1 MNTFPENCFSL
12 CWSGDVSVSF
22 RKHPKVLHHT
32 EEAAKAAAS
41 SLQAFVLYHRL
52 YECWWRTSGG
62 SQEIQNGLSLSLADS
77 SPEDEVKDEVSNG
90 GLLESAETHR
100 PVSGSF
106 HKLGLDPSLLLCE
119 PHAACQATQ
128 RAVRQIQQQ
137 LAAMVQQHSQTQGG
151 QLDSG
156 EKRDDSPAVISTTRE
171 SSDSQD
177 SAEAEQGWELCASFL
192 CFYCLYVIIRPM
204 IIAL

>member
-77 SPEDEVKDEVSNG
+77 SPEDEMKDEVSNG

-177 SAEAEQGWELCASFL
+177 SAEAEQG
-192 CFYCLYVIIRPM
+192 
-204 IIAL
+204 